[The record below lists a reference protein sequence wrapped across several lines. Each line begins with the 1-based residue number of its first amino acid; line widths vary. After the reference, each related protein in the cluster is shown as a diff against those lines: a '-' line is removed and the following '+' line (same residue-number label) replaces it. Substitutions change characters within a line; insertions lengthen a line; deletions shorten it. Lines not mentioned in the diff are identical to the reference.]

1 MTVHIQAALTK
12 REEYWNQQRSQQVIG
27 REGRDGLAKSK
38 IKHLKGNDE
47 QPDASRRVC
56 ISGKPRG
63 PIPTAPYSQLATT
76 THLDAKS

>member
-1 MTVHIQAALTK
+1 M
-12 REEYWNQQRSQQVIG
+12 
-27 REGRDGLAKSK
+27 AKSK

-47 QPDASRRVC
+47 QPDTGRRIC

-76 THLDAKS
+76 THLDAQKLKRWHIQYIVPATIRYGISLRIAPQTNATHE